1 MNLNRGSESDKV
13 SYVLCF
19 KSVIDSPHNT
29 ECINCFFDLQTQ
41 LNKKMG
47 FLPTKND
54 TAIMYANLMCILK
67 QPLEKALLLLVAF
80 LQLSL

>member
-13 SYVLCF
+13 SYVMCF

-41 LNKKMG
+41 SYKKMG

-54 TAIMYANLMCILK
+54 TAVMYAKFLSHFV
-67 QPLEKALLLLVAF
+67 QPHEKALLLLVAF
-80 LQLSL
+80 L